1 MNVTFNELSYRIL
14 NIIVPKLGDDASID
28 ISEVKYD
35 VENTRAMLIKQRYSN
50 KFKSTI
56 SDSITQFIPKLEIED
71 VNASIAIP
79 ELPSGK
85 VLMKTKLKI
94 PEFIDK
100 SSGLPLIKRISS
112 ATILSHNFTYVTQEQ
127 AIYSGNGKFNQKN
140 IFVFRENDYLYLI
153 TGRLLN
159 KGIKYIDLNAVFQR
173 PTKVNEFLTTNS
185 GFSFDDDSVYPINM
199 DMIGE
204 VEDYIVKSKLR
215 IESSQP
221 IDDINDSSDT
231 AKQIIK

>member
-1 MNVTFNELSYRIL
+1 MSVSFNELSYRIL
-14 NIIVPKLGDDASID
+14 NIIIPKLGDDQSID

-35 VENTRAMLIKQRYSN
+35 IENTRAMFIKQRHSN
-50 KFKSTI
+50 KYKTTI
-56 SDSITQFIPKLEIED
+56 ADSITQFIPKLEIED
-71 VNASIAIP
+71 VNASVVLP

-85 VLMKTKLKI
+85 VLMKTKLQV
-94 PEFIDK
+94 PEFLYK
-100 SSGLPLIKRISS
+100 TSGLPLVKRISS
-112 ATILSHNFTYVTQEQ
+112 ATILSNNFTFVTPEQ
-127 AIYSGNGKFNQKN
+127 ALTSGNGKFNQKN

-173 PTKVNEFLTTNS
+173 PTEVNEFLNDN
-185 GFSFDDDSVYPINM
+185 GNFGFDDNSPYPINM

-204 VEDYIVKSKLR
+204 IENYIIKTKLR
-215 IESSQP
+215 IESTQP